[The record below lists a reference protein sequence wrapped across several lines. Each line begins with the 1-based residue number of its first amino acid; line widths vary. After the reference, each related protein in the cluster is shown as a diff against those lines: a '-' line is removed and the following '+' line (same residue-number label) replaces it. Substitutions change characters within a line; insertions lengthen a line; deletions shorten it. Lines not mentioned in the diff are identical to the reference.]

1 LAGSCTSQS
10 SVMFEPLY
18 HTWLGGFIVHCV
30 LVSAWVVGA
39 LMMVVVP
46 ISMADF
52 TYGASLL
59 LFGGAA
65 MGGTRNRQA
74 MFIAWLSLCAIA
86 GPRDKAVPGFWRFWS
101 VWTSTAFFSWPLVVA
116 LRAWPAFLQLFFDL
130 DGSKYYANCELRG
143 ALDDVQK
150 EGSCF
155 AFHPHGILCSGFS
168 MNGIWSK
175 AFHDIAGSNTK
186 FGIDKVLR
194 EDNLFMKTIADWHGS
209 IMTLDKGSM
218 NRQMAQQNNIAFV
231 PGGFQDATSM
241 KHGVDSTVMRKR
253 TGFIKYAL
261 QYGYRIHPCYT
272 FGECN
277 CFYTFPGLLRFRL
290 WLNEYGVPAVVFFG
304 FRWWPLLPRWK
315 VQLYTYLGKA
325 VQLPKITKPTSNEV
339 EHWHGVYIDSL
350 RQLFEEHKVAAGL
363 PPSAK
368 LSIL

>member
-1 LAGSCTSQS
+1 
-10 SVMFEPLY
+10 
-18 HTWLGGFIVHCV
+18 
-30 LVSAWVVGA
+30 
-39 LMMVVVP
+39 MVVVTV
-46 ISMADF
+46 SMADF
-52 TYGASLL
+52 TYGASMLL
-59 LFGGAA
+59 WGVTALGGRR
-65 MGGTRNRQA
+65 GRQA
-74 MFIAWLSLCAIA
+74 WLIALLIPCAIA
-86 GPRDKAVPGFWRFWS
+86 GPRERAVPGFWRFWS